1 MKVFTVGDEDTVLGF
16 SLAGVEG
23 QVVRDVQ
30 EVQSAVRQVMGRK
43 DVGIVLINEKFARMV
58 PALVE
63 QLTRTAKFPLILEI
77 PDRNGPLPERKT
89 VEEII
94 QSSIGIKI

>member
-58 PALVE
+58 PSLVE

-77 PDRNGPLPERKT
+77 PDRNGPLPERRT